1 MKEEIGI
8 EVRRERAAKGAAT
21 RRARKEA
28 VEERSRADK
37 NDLIA
42 ALELCRRIR
51 DDETAAVADRLKA
64 TELLMRIKSECE

>member
-1 MKEEIGI
+1 MKNETEI

-21 RRARKEA
+21 LRARKEA
-28 VEERSRADK
+28 EAERMRAAK

-51 DDETAAVADRLKA
+51 DDEAASYADRMKA
-64 TELLMRIKSECE
+64 IELIELIKCE

>member
-1 MKEEIGI
+1 MKNETEI

-28 VEERSRADK
+28 EEERSRADK